1 MPEIEFTIDTET
13 GEMEMKVEGIAGA
26 SCADVAKLAEELLG
40 TPVHSANT
48 REFYL
53 RPEVPARIMGRQ

>member
-13 GEMEMKVEGIAGA
+13 GEMEMKVEGVAGA
-26 SCADVAKLAEELLG
+26 SCTDVAKLAEELLG
-40 TPVHSANT
+40 TPAHSQNT

-53 RPEVPARIMGRQ
+53 RPETQARITGRK